1 MIFLDDDIAIWHR
14 EHPGQFE
21 EWLNSWKDMVYHTA
35 LGMLLQQQ
43 DAEDVTQE
51 VFLRLY
57 HHCYELKDTTSISTW
72 LYRVTINKCIDVI
85 RKRKRQNK
93 WWIFAKADETE
104 GTELDLQHPGVQ
116 TERKEHA
123 KVLFNALS
131 KLPEEQRAVFVLH
144 KMEDVK
150 VKDIAKILRKSEKA
164 VESLMT
170 RAQQNLRKQLQSYY
184 EQHFK

>member
-104 GTELDLQHPGVQ
+104 GTEVDLQHPGVQ

-131 KLPEEQRAVFVLH
+131 KLPEDAVVDLAFSVGQ
-144 KMEDVK
+144 
-150 VKDIAKILRKSEKA
+150 
-164 VESLMT
+164 T
-170 RAQQNLRKQLQSYY
+170 KQLEFYLILDTTQPSRHDLVPSICRYFY
-184 EQHFK
+184 HMP